1 MTKSCALLINHLTS
15 RKTTTSF
22 FQRCSISRAF
32 QFIEYG
38 RNDRATRLVAAVGKF
53 VVVAAKPLENGFR
66 NDAAGIHGSSATR
79 SNVWHGQQMVSIF
92 LRYVF
97 VGRNVNI
104 TPAVI
109 VRAGQPEKRFQFVD
123 HDGRL
128 CTSID

>member
-1 MTKSCALLINHLTS
+1 MIQ
-15 RKTTTSF
+15 
-22 FQRCSISRAF
+22 QRVSLWLSESSSSWR
-32 QFIEYG
+32 QSQES
-38 RNDRATRLVAAVGKF
+38 
-53 VVVAAKPLENGFR
+53 EFR
-66 NDAAGIHGSSATR
+66 NDAASIHGSSATR